1 MKYSNKQKN
10 IHHQNANFT
19 KDLFKNH
26 FYTHTY
32 TRTGKGNFPH
42 NAFIITKKNKDN
54 MSSNR
59 KICYKLLHTE
69 LYDILS
75 MEKKIDMKYNSIT
88 DVA

>member
-42 NAFIITKKNKDN
+42 NAFIITKKI
-54 MSSNR
+54 
-59 KICYKLLHTE
+59 KIICPATEKFATNFCTQNCMTFYQWKKKL
-69 LYDILS
+69 I
-75 MEKKIDMKYNSIT
+75 
-88 DVA
+88 